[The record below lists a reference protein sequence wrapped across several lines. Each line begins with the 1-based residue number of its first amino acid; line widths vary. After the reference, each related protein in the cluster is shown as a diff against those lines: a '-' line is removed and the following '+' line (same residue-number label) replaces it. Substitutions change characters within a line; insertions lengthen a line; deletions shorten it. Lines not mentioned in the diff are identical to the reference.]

1 MSVSILQNPSLQM
14 LQQLKATSVVP
25 EIAALMNWPIVFYF

>member
-1 MSVSILQNPSLQM
+1 MRVSVLQNPSLQT

-25 EIAALMNWPIVFYF
+25 AIAAPMNWAIVFDF